1 MRRTRI
7 LVAGMGNIFLKDD
20 GFAAEVIKRLLAEPQ
35 REGIEIRDF
44 GTGGLKLAYDLMQG
58 YDGLI
63 LVDASKRGAA
73 PGTLYVIEPEAG
85 ALPPDLT
92 QGGPIDPHWTDTDTV
107 LRFVKSLGAW
117 PATVRIIGCEPAA
130 ADLEM
135 GLSAPV
141 QGAVEEAVKLVK
153 LTIEEIQHAE
163 ENRTYE
169 RGRHAA

>member
-1 MRRTRI
+1 MKTNRI

-20 GFAAEVIKRLLAEPQ
+20 GFARGGHQTFAGGAPTR
-35 REGIEIRDF
+35 RNGDTDF

-117 PATVRIIGCEPAA
+117 PATVPDHRLRAGGGRPGDGTERA
-130 ADLEM
+130 
-135 GLSAPV
+135 
-141 QGAVEEAVKLVK
+141 GA
-153 LTIEEIQHAE
+153 
-163 ENRTYE
+163 R
-169 RGRHAA
+169 RGRGGRQAGRAYHRGNPARRGEPNL